1 MRTFIGIV
9 SPDTQ
14 HLACRGVEFTG
25 GGPTAIYGLVDL
37 LKQLFELL
45 DELDERDTE
54 DSADLAQLQQVQATC
69 AGFII
74 ADEGLGLSQCFRH
87 IDLPETGFRP
97 KLAEQRQE
105 SFLLLPV
112 RR

>member
-14 HLACRGVEFTG
+14 HLACRGVGFTD
-25 GGPTAIYGLVDL
+25 GGPAAISGLIDL
-37 LKQLFELL
+37 LKQLLELL

-69 AGFII
+69 ARFII
-74 ADEGLGLSQCFRH
+74 ADEGLGLSQRLRH
-87 IDLPETGFRP
+87 IDLAETGFRP
-97 KLAEQRQE
+97 KLAKQ
-105 SFLLLPV
+105 L
-112 RR
+112 